1 MIVLRRAIKSVPNF
15 RDRNGAPAS
24 TTEGRES
31 EIISLAYDLAE
42 KQIRDGTAPAQVLTH
57 FLKLGSA
64 REKLEREILI
74 EQRKL
79 LQAKTDRIE
88 SDRRV
93 EELYNNAIAAMMR
106 YGGDQNSTGAN
117 V

>member
-1 MIVLRRAIKSVPNF
+1 MRRSIGSVPNPI
-15 RDRNGAPAS
+15 DRNGAPPS
-24 TTEGRES
+24 TVEGRES
-31 EIISLAYDLAE
+31 ELTALAYDLAE
-42 KQIRDGTAPAQVLTH
+42 KQLRGGTASAAVIKH
-57 FLKLGSA
+57 FLELGSA

-79 LQAKTDRIE
+79 LQAKTERIE

>member
-1 MIVLRRAIKSVPNF
+1 M
-15 RDRNGAPAS
+15 
-24 TTEGRES
+24 
-31 EIISLAYDLAE
+31 AYDLAE

-106 YGGDQNSTGAN
+106 YGGDQNSTSAN